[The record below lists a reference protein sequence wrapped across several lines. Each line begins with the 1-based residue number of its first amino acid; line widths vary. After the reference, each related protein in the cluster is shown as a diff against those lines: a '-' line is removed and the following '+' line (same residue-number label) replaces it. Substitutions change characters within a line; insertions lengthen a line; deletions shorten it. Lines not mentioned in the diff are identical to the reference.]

1 MSTSLSQAPFQP
13 GPPARLPSQCGLD
26 HFSAPRHVQPAPR
39 TGDGGIDQFAREDAV
54 VAAGEE
60 KPDVVEFAALGLVH
74 GGGEGG
80 VVLRQ
85 LARRPGG
92 ELAVLLAPDHGVA
105 VRSEAPTSELQSL
118 MRISYA

>member
-60 KPDVVEFAALGLVH
+60 KPDVVEFAALGLVDRTRVVR
-74 GGGEGG
+74 GKSGSVRLDPG
-80 VVLRQ
+80 V
-85 LARRPGG
+85 RRIIKKIKKHAG
-92 ELAVLLAPDHGVA
+92 
-105 VRSEAPTSELQSL
+105 
-118 MRISYA
+118 

>member
-60 KPDVVEFAALGLVH
+60 KPDVVEFAALGLGH

-80 VVLRQ
+80 VVWRQ
-85 LARRPGG
+85 MVWRPGG
-92 ELAVLLAPDHGVA
+92 EVAALLDTATGDRKSARRG
-105 VRSEAPTSELQSL
+105 
-118 MRISYA
+118 